1 MQLKCTPV
9 TLNRTRHLLVGHG
22 QQERSFRM
30 EYVSN
35 SPFAESEFSKWKK
48 EVYNIKCMVNA
59 LDWDMDVWR
68 ELARHFNPQTWSTGE
83 VISYG
88 VCFQ

>member
-1 MQLKCTPV
+1 
-9 TLNRTRHLLVGHG
+9 
-22 QQERSFRM
+22 M

-48 EVYNIKCMVNA
+48 EVYNIMCMVNA

-68 ELARHFNPQTWSTGE
+68 ELARHFNPLCLSSQGWADVPLVFFLGL
-83 VISYG
+83 VVYIL
-88 VCFQ
+88 

>member
-1 MQLKCTPV
+1 MYMIILC
-9 TLNRTRHLLVGHG
+9 LHRHG

-48 EVYNIKCMVNA
+48 EVYNIICMVNA
-59 LDWDMDVWR
+59 LDWEERV
-68 ELARHFNPQTWSTGE
+68 S
-83 VISYG
+83 
-88 VCFQ
+88 